1 MKVMCY
7 LFDSSYAYFMCP
19 EISRICCGIDFWYF
33 NVTDL
38 RKSPDTESLN
48 VTVTLNESPGAIFPE
63 EISAVVHSHE
73 DMISLTYSVS
83 G

>member
-1 MKVMCY
+1 MCY
-7 LFDSSYAYFMCP
+7 LFDSSYAYYFMDP
-19 EISRICCGIDFWYF
+19 EISRTCCGTESWYF

-48 VTVTLNESPGAIFPE
+48 VTITLNESPGAIFSE
-63 EISAVVHSHE
+63 EISAVIHLHE
-73 DMISLTYSVS
+73 DMTSLICRVS